1 MRLARFGFTTA
12 ALSLA
17 YYLLANLVFSKLP
30 YVSVPSQWV
39 WPSRAVGV
47 VAWFQL
53 LNITG
58 ALVAALPVA
67 LFVAT
72 RVAGAK
78 LLMAFWIGALS
89 TLATLVFSGRGEGP
103 TSSSAAPWALW
114 VNEATLV
121 LALMLATPLLVRLI
135 IALPSNHRR
144 RGP

>member
-1 MRLARFGFTTA
+1 MRVARFGLTAA

-30 YVSVPSQWV
+30 YASVPTPWV
-39 WPSRAVGV
+39 WPSRAVGA

-67 LFVAT
+67 LFIAT
-72 RVAGAK
+72 RVAGEK
-78 LLMAFWIGALS
+78 LRMALWVGAVT
-89 TLATLVFSGRGEGP
+89 TLATFVFNGPGEGP

-114 VNEATLV
+114 INEATLV
-121 LALMLATPLLVRLI
+121 LALVLATPLLVRLM
-135 IALPSNHRR
+135 IALPSNNRW